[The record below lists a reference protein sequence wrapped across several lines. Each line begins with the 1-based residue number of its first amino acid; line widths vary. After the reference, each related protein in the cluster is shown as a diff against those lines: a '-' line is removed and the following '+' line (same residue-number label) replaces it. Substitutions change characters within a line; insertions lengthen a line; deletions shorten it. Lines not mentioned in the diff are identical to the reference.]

1 MTRATAL
8 RAVSFFCLIFG
19 FVHYAYKNVCRKHMI
34 IQFCNT
40 VILKYYFF
48 CMRRTYIIKAYINL
62 VRTKSKIM

>member
-8 RAVSFFCLIFG
+8 RAVSFFSLIFG
-19 FVHYAYKNVCRKHMI
+19 IVHYAYKSVCRKHMI

-48 CMRRTYIIKAYINL
+48 LHAENL
-62 VRTKSKIM
+62 YNKGIHKSGAH